1 MTPRSQM
8 VMVQPCSSLQG
19 GRQRTAD
26 EKQGARKA
34 SNSQETVASQSM
46 RRTLLGKPNQQ
57 MYSHSDTPVQSK
69 RKAESWW
76 QVAANSNGAGPDVT
90 LSKILLGHSDFGMQ
104 SETKP
109 TVEEGLSSSRDMLF
123 AGSPHLVGDS
133 TQQICQLTPVSR
145 RVDLAH
151 AAADALQAPVQSVEL
166 KQCIHHSH
174 FPLHAPP
181 LACCLSSHSS
191 HPYSSTGELVKSSSE
206 GSLAT
211 HAKAV
216 KSLNLDE
223 REISGPAS
231 ATGDLRSN
239 ADSSMYYMVSA
250 NQNNASSDNTMHI
263 HPSQSKLP
271 GSSNG
276 DLGMKQAEASTWSRV
291 NSIEAPLSGTSPSE
305 RLHSNQ
311 VAQRKKYPPRG
322 GLVQPGITRS
332 SRNSKEASDTHRLP
346 ERFERKQNFAC
357 ETCRKLKIRC
367 VLSLGKSRCS
377 RCEKS
382 NSECLDTSSQRVAA
396 AAARARQG
404 LRKRRK
410 KSPEAEAELSNSG
423 PAVLK
428 TKKIR
433 TQTFPDVYQEV
444 VDDSQPHV
452 QLGSIV
458 QVKAEGK
465 NEYGLRHRRVVG
477 VICNVVAVY
486 LDGQE
491 GTPIPCS
498 LIKRVDTPLPA
509 NIEMEDK
516 TDKTLKPEWTKTDVL
531 AVLNTQA
538 IENEPGT
545 LPQKESSQISA
556 RILDTRSPTL
566 AKELRRNLQSS
577 QTFEKQEYH
586 GSSIRSYNP
595 GVIPAPALQHQAVPT
610 LSEMQTLSP
619 PCTNPHPP
627 QSPYSGKDWLLDKP
641 IAQSEYSN
649 SQVAILQSCGTSNYR
664 LASAPQR
671 REPTESIEREGGVT
685 STTELCRDDH
695 GKHALWTDGNW
706 PTPGELVDLCL
717 PETKGSSSS
726 ENILYP
732 TYPISSRLSCNSIF
746 RSFSMSQVTGV
757 RGESRQVCETNHEK
771 APEGLRSPIMVSESP
786 DICQFIENIYPQ
798 HNNLIGED
806 FQSHTTQSDTI
817 ETREY
822 LRGDGQGFGTEEHPV
837 YDDWSKTG
845 SALTLENNQLGIGM
859 MKQSGDNVH
868 SGHFDDTNTDRA
880 ICRFSARLGNT
891 EHGDIIDAAQDSSIN
906 ISDGDQF
913 GCLYEC
919 SRSS

>member
-1 MTPRSQM
+1 
-8 VMVQPCSSLQG
+8 
-19 GRQRTAD
+19 
-26 EKQGARKA
+26 
-34 SNSQETVASQSM
+34 
-46 RRTLLGKPNQQ
+46 
-57 MYSHSDTPVQSK
+57 
-69 RKAESWW
+69 
-76 QVAANSNGAGPDVT
+76 
-90 LSKILLGHSDFGMQ
+90 
-104 SETKP
+104 
-109 TVEEGLSSSRDMLF
+109 MLF

-145 RVDLAH
+145 RVNLAH
-151 AAADALQAPVQSVEL
+151 AAADALQAPVQSLEL

-181 LACCLSSHSS
+181 LACCLSSHFS
-191 HPYSSTGELVKSSSE
+191 HPYSSIGELAKSASE

-216 KSLNLDE
+216 KSLDE
-223 REISGPAS
+223 REVAGPAS

-239 ADSSMYYMVSA
+239 ADSSLYYMVPA

-263 HPSQSKLP
+263 HPSQSKFP
-271 GSSNG
+271 GRSNG

-291 NSIEAPLSGTSPSE
+291 NSMEAPLSGTSPSE
-305 RLHSNQ
+305 RLDAHSNQ

-322 GLVQPGITRS
+322 GIMQSGITRS
-332 SRNSKEASDTHRLP
+332 SRNFKEASDTHRLP

-357 ETCRKLKIRC
+357 GSLKPSNNHAMITRLLVLDFNPAVCCLVDQSRFTESLTRSLCIETCRKLKIRC

-410 KSPEAEAELSNSG
+410 KSPEAEAELSDSG

-428 TKKIR
+428 TKKM
-433 TQTFPDVYQEV
+433 QTFPDVYQEV
-444 VDDSQPHV
+444 VDDSEPHV

-465 NEYGLRHRRVVG
+465 NEYELNHRRVTG
-477 VICNVVAVY
+477 VICNIVAVY

-498 LIKRVDTPLPA
+498 LIKRVDTPLPT
-509 NIEMEDK
+509 NIEIEDK
-516 TDKTLKPEWTKTDVL
+516 TDKNLKPEWIKTDVL
-531 AVLNTQA
+531 AVPDTQA
-538 IENEPGT
+538 IENELGT
-545 LPQKESSQISA
+545 LSPTESSQISA

-566 AKELRRNLQSS
+566 AKELRRNVQSS

-595 GVIPAPALQHQAVPT
+595 GVIPAPALQHQAMPA
-610 LSEMQTLSP
+610 LSEMQTLRHS
-619 PCTNPHPP
+619 P

-649 SQVAILQSCGTSNYR
+649 SQVAILQSCGTSHYR
-664 LASAPQR
+664 LASAPQC
-671 REPTESIEREGGVT
+671 REPTESIEREGRIT

-706 PTPGELVDLCL
+706 PTPGELVDISL
-717 PETKGSSSS
+717 PATKGSSSS

-732 TYPISSRLSCNSIF
+732 AYPISSRLSCNSIF

-757 RGESRQVCETNHEK
+757 RAESQQVCETNHEK

-798 HNNLIGED
+798 HHNLIGGD

-868 SGHFDDTNTDRA
+868 SDHFDDTNTDRA
-880 ICRFSARLGNT
+880 ICRSSARLGNT
-891 EHGDIIDAAQDSSIN
+891 EHGDIIDAAP
-906 ISDGDQF
+906 G
-913 GCLYEC
+913 
-919 SRSS
+919 